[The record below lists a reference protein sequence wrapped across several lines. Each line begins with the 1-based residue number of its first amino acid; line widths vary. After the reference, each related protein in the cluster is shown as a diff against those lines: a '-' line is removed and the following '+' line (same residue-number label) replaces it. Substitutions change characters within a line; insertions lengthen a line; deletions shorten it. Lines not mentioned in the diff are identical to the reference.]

1 MIEAIHVN
9 KLNHKEFRKC
19 DDLVAKIIRTY
30 DPRENSFRIGGAM
43 LKFASSDVRLA
54 FGLQCGKRQLDLSP
68 GQRPVSDFIQRR
80 CRDTSRLTSKLLK
93 SQGVDLSGPV
103 NFQVKVDRLRSFEYE
118 REMLGADVVVF
129 GDVQSGV
136 VDCVGGDDAFVDEIE
151 GDGTH
156 NVEAMHT
163 DDVKFGFGIVRKEC
177 SSWEGQKADIAV
189 GGSPTDVLRGST
201 FVKNNEGVKVSEV
214 DEYGSAIAKL
224 ELDNKR
230 KDEMIAFLEGEV
242 AGLKNKLEAQA
253 VNIVGG
259 FECVLGIKN
268 EEVDKLKKENSE
280 LRRSVLV
287 FEDQLADRDV
297 HVVTQAFR
305 DVDVR
310 RDGVGSSDAGVKVG
324 GEIVY
329 NVSPIR
335 AGIRGTY
342 VCNEGVGKS
351 VGCDVVD
358 SGGDQCV
365 RTGGGFGN
373 VDLCDMD
380 EGVIVP
386 AGQTSFVLTDAGNV
400 VRRDDC
406 VNNAGV
412 IDVDAVVVKGS
423 KWSGFDINNR
433 LGVWKMMTVDEKCR
447 IKQGYDRHG
456 DRAVMWEDRDAGV
469 VVDFSDVK
477 NLIRQGSLCGNVIDG
492 YVELLK
498 SEHARMYGDDELAD
512 KSYFFSSVCLDMV
525 KSDDVRGRE
534 KFVRTNVSAAT
545 DCRFI
550 HFPMCHDGHW
560 TLVVYDTEYGTWKH
574 YNPMRQRGDRAD
586 VHHNV
591 ATLLKE
597 RVSKVMMQTLREFG
611 LDEQSILANFSSSL
625 EAVANCPQQKPGT
638 LDCGVIVCAIM
649 RQYVHRVDV
658 ERSLHGSNCIILRAN
673 MVKAFVNDPARG
685 LKE

>member
-43 LKFASSDVRLA
+43 LKFASSDV
-54 FGLQCGKRQLDLSP
+54 
-68 GQRPVSDFIQRR
+68 
-80 CRDTSRLTSKLLK
+80 
-93 SQGVDLSGPV
+93 
-103 NFQVKVDRLRSFEYE
+103 KVDRLRSFEYE

-129 GDVQSGV
+129 GDVQSDV

-151 GDGTH
+151 GDGAH

-163 DDVKFGFGIVRKEC
+163 DDVKFGFGVVREEC

-189 GGSPTDVLRGST
+189 GGNPTDVLRGST
-201 FVKNNEGVKVSEV
+201 FVKNNEGVKVSKV

-230 KDEMIAFLEGEV
+230 KDELIAFLEGEV

-268 EEVDKLKKENSE
+268 EEVEKLKKENSE

-287 FEDQLADRDV
+287 LEDQLADRDV

-342 VCNEGVGKS
+342 MCNEGVGKS

-386 AGQTSFVLTDAGNV
+386 GGQTSFVRNIKNKVRQERKLPDFEYPILHGPNKKSVTDAGNV

-456 DRAVMWEDRDAGV
+456 DRAVMWEDCDAGV

-560 TLVVYDTEYGTWKH
+560 TLVVYDTEDGTWKH
-574 YNPMRQRGDRAD
+574 YNPMRQHGDRAD

-597 RVSKVMMQTLREFG
+597 RVSEVMMQTLREFG
-611 LDEQSILANFSSSL
+611 LDEQSILANFSSSP

-649 RQYVHRVDV
+649 RQYVHRVIV